1 MDRSTGQPAQHVD
14 RRRQSDIEEEI
25 LQASPTRY
33 FIVKPSPDS
42 LTALEADMSHTS
54 GVWSF
59 PTTTERK
66 LMSAVSSR
74 PVVVIIFSMTRSLA
88 FQGSL
93 LASQEVSFTNTQVSH
108 IINKMDDGRRLQT
121 ARDGQE
127 AGISLLQAMVVTS
140 GLGGQQGRGRRDA
153 SYSIFSHSPLNRSPH
168 PFC

>member
-1 MDRSTGQPAQHVD
+1 MDLSTGLPAQHVD

-127 AGISLLQAMVVTS
+127 LDQGAAISLLQAMGVNSV
-140 GLGGQQGRGRRDA
+140 LGGQQGRGRRER
-153 SYSIFSHSPLNRSPH
+153 YFR
-168 PFC
+168 